1 MLFTLASAASEPL
14 RPDIS
19 NALYEPFFDISH
31 STYPEAIVF
40 LHEREILNG
49 YEDGTFRPKKL
60 VKRAELTVLLMLE
73 HTNRIFPPLGCFA
86 DVNLADWFSPYVCG
100 AKEIGLV
107 SGYPDDSFAPDSTVT
122 YVEALKLVIDTFHLP
137 VDAAK
142 DGEPWYLPYQKA
154 AHQLEVM
161 PIHTYAPRDDLTRE
175 AMAQLIYRAIM
186 VSEEITTS
194 MMLAQE
200 PSADVGFVNLQPV
213 DEASLPDALWQ
224 RLGLF

>member
-1 MLFTLASAASEPL
+1 MKATSEPL
-14 RPDIS
+14 RPEPS
-19 NALYEPFFDISH
+19 SALYEPFYDISY
-31 STYPEAIVF
+31 STYPDAIVF

-107 SGYPDDSFAPDSTVT
+107 NGYPDDSFAPDSTVT
-122 YVEALKLVIDTFHLP
+122 YVEALKLVIDTFNLP
-137 VDAAK
+137 VDVAK

-154 AHQLEVM
+154 AHQLELM

-194 MMLAQE
+194 TMLAQE
-200 PSADVGFVNLQPV
+200 PRADVGFVNLQPV
-213 DEASLPDALWQ
+213 EEASVSDGLWQ